1 MHHRTTRALRQSLAG
16 ALLAGA
22 AGAGCRGSG
31 PVATVPSPVAAGGE
45 ECLVHA
51 GDDSARTG
59 ELLVAIAAPGDSVL
73 LTRQRIDT
81 PVRLDCL
88 GRPIPGLASAWSRD
102 STGRAWTLTLANAG
116 AVAGAWSRAP
126 EAAAAL
132 SFAGVASVVPLD
144 DQRLVVSFRRP
155 HDSLPAL
162 FADPALGLPR
172 DSVIGPM
179 LRAMPVADARDAIDR
194 GADIIRSADPTV
206 LDYAASR
213 SGSTVVPL
221 PWDRTYALV
230 LPEASPGL
238 GLIPGADTAAFQSA
252 LAGDAVRTEARG
264 AMAPFWWTTAE
275 CGPNPS
281 GHSSRSASS
290 AVLYSQDDAVARALA
305 ARLVAMSDAPNTVA
319 RGVSPTQL
327 AAALRA
333 GSERAYVIA
342 LPREALVPCREM
354 ADWPP
359 GASALALIDT
369 RARLVLRDGVPPLE
383 VEHDGALRPARNP

>member
-1 MHHRTTRALRQSLAG
+1 M
-16 ALLAGA
+16 
-22 AGAGCRGSG
+22 
-31 PVATVPSPVAAGGE
+31 
-45 ECLVHA
+45 
-51 GDDSARTG
+51 
-59 ELLVAIAAPGDSVL
+59 
-73 LTRQRIDT
+73 
-81 PVRLDCL
+81 
-88 GRPIPGLASAWSRD
+88 
-102 STGRAWTLTLANAG
+102 
-116 AVAGAWSRAP
+116 
-126 EAAAAL
+126 
-132 SFAGVASVVPLD
+132 
-144 DQRLVVSFRRP
+144 VSFRRP

-238 GLIPGADTAAFQSA
+238 GLIPAADTAAFQSA

-264 AMAPFWWTTAE
+264 AVAPFWWTTAE